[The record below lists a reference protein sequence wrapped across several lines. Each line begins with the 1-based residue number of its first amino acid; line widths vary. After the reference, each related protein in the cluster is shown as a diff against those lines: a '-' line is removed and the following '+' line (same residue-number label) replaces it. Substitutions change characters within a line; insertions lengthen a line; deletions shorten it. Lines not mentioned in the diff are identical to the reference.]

1 MYNLMIAAYKCR
13 FQTHR
18 FLLHI
23 VHRTFRATMY
33 YAQCVFVWCSL
44 PVDMCKFQICA
55 MPLYQLHKKST
66 RLMRHLIVWKQIL
79 KNDQACDLK
88 PIFFNQIRACHF
100 CTFFKPLHL
109 LHSVAHFCIFCT
121 ALHILH
127 NLAYFG
133 LVSICSTSASSSF
146 WSLLLSFFYSRV
158 STLRLF
164 NFKTLELPIPVF
176 AFFLLFFIL

>member
-1 MYNLMIAAYKCR
+1 MYIAHRMNKAGLNNVQYAVQCKMYNLMIAAYKCR

-88 PIFFNQIRACHF
+88 PIFFNQIQSLSIPAF
-100 CTFFKPLHL
+100 GFVNIEVNTLAL
-109 LHSVAHFCIFCT
+109 LKWQCIWLVYNF
-121 ALHILH
+121 ALLHILH

-133 LVSICSTSASSSF
+133 LVSICSTSAS
-146 WSLLLSFFYSRV
+146 YC
-158 STLRLF
+158 
-164 NFKTLELPIPVF
+164 PF
-176 AFFLLFFIL
+176 ADRE